1 MAAFAEGTPCWLDV
15 SLPDLEAGKRFYGAL
30 FGWTFVAGP
39 DPRAYAEALSEG
51 ERVAGLVAKRD
62 GRMPTSWGVYFATR
76 DVAGARQRVLR
87 AGGLMVREPVRV
99 GRLGVVALAADPGGA
114 VFGLWQDEDEGD
126 DGPDAGPGPDSAPR
140 VGFGFG
146 RQGVPGSFCWTEVYT
161 RAPEPVDAFYEEVLG
176 VTGSDLPRLP
186 GEEVPFRVW
195 SVSGGEPGEDREV
208 GGRSVI
214 TEAFPAVLPGHF
226 LNYFAVRDCDATAA
240 AVVRLGGRVREA
252 PFDIPSGRM
261 AALTDDQGAD
271 FAVLAERPAGVAA
284 AGAEG
289 AAVSPPAEPGATPRP
304 EPADALPEQK
314 PAAEAPPEP
323 AEDPPKPA
331 PTPRSAREPD
341 EDPGDDR

>member
-30 FGWTFVAGP
+30 FGWTFTAGP
-39 DPRAYAEALSEG
+39 DPAAYAEALSEG

-76 DVAGARQRVLR
+76 DVARARQRVLR

-99 GRLGVVALAADPGGA
+99 GRLGIVALAADPGGA
-114 VFGLWQDEDEGD
+114 VFGLWQDERD
-126 DGPDAGPGPDSAPR
+126 DRPEPGPDSASGI
-140 VGFGFG
+140 GFGFG

-161 RAPEPVDAFYEEVLG
+161 RAPEPVDAFYEDVLG

-195 SVSGGEPGEDREV
+195 SVGGGEPGEDREV

-284 AGAEG
+284 AGA
-289 AAVSPPAEPGATPRP
+289 AASLPAEPDATPRH
-304 EPADALPEQK
+304 ETADALPAHE
-314 PAAEAPPEP
+314 PAAEAAPEP
-323 AEDPPKPA
+323 GQGPAKPA
-331 PTPRSAREPD
+331 PEPKPD
-341 EDPGDDR
+341 EEPRDAP